1 MEQIL
6 KYIFLIF
13 ISISIASCGFQ
24 FRGSDKL
31 NFETISIVGGSPKFV
46 KSLKKRFKQSKVR
59 IETKNAQKNL
69 EITDDTFSK
78 KILSLSSSG
87 KVKEYQITYKVTFR
101 IKPKDGEWGELI
113 AIETI
118 RDYTYDDKNII
129 AKTEEESRLIEGMQ
143 EQLIRTIVTRI
154 SVSK

>member
-1 MEQIL
+1 MKKIF
-6 KYIFLIF
+6 KYILLVFIA
-13 ISISIASCGFQ
+13 ISISACGFQ
-24 FRGSDKL
+24 LRGSDKL
-31 NFETISIVGGSPKFV
+31 NFETISITGGSIEFAKL
-46 KSLKKRFKQSKVR
+46 LKKRFKQSKVK
-59 IETKNAQKNL
+59 IVPKNAQKNL
-69 EITDDTFSK
+69 EITNNAFSK

-101 IKPKDGEWGELI
+101 IKPNEGEWGEPI
-113 AIETI
+113 NIETI

-143 EQLIRTIVTRI
+143 EQLIRTIVTHI